1 MGQTNSN
8 LPSEELLLAVT
19 ATITKEEMGSM
30 ISNSELSQLIREPDI
45 HLNNR

>member
-30 ISNSELSQLIREPDI
+30 ISNSELSQLIREPAL